1 MSCTWAFMNP
11 VVWDLFKFDRS
22 YDVPGNNDRIFLME
36 SIDRGPSSEAEGRNV
51 LVEVSF
57 SN

>member
-1 MSCTWAFMNP
+1 MSYAWAFMNP
-11 VVWDLFKFDRS
+11 VAWDLFKFDRS
-22 YDVPGNNDRIFLME
+22 YDIPGNNGRIFLVE
-36 SIDRGPSSEAEGRNV
+36 SIDRGPFSEAEGRNV

>member
-1 MSCTWAFMNP
+1 MNP
-11 VVWDLFKFDRS
+11 VAWDLFKFDRS
-22 YDVPGNNDRIFLME
+22 YDIPGNNGRIFLVE
-36 SIDRGPSSEAEGRNV
+36 SIDRGPFSDAEGRNV

>member
-1 MSCTWAFMNP
+1 MNP
-11 VVWDLFKFDRS
+11 VAWDLFKFDRS
-22 YDVPGNNDRIFLME
+22 YDIPGRIFLVE
-36 SIDRGPSSEAEGRNV
+36 SIDRGPFSDAEGRNV